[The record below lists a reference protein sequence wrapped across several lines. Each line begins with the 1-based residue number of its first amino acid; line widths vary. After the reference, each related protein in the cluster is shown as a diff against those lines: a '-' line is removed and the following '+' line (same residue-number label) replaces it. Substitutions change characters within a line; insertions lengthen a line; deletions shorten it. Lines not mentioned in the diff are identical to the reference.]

1 MDNELWAKLED
12 PVRYFEE
19 AKIVLDH
26 YENGYAKTL
35 KDEEFTKKELYD
47 YRNKE
52 GHNPHTVVSFENKL
66 IHLREKAVGELLNI
80 LKIKSMIIQT
90 EKASLIAKKVWDIRE
105 GVFELNINAY
115 NFIHH
120 GIEWPNPVDE
130 LKKEYETE

>member
-26 YENGYAKTL
+26 YENNYAKTL

-47 YRNKE
+47 YRKKE

-90 EKASLIAKKVWDIRE
+90 EKTSLIAKKVWDIRE

-130 LKKEYETE
+130 LRKEYETE